1 MGAIKPG
8 GMGSKANPNV
18 VPPEFTNSMAE
29 AMENAFNDLL
39 MNDGMKTFTV
49 TNNSQESR
57 DRRRLF
63 VAIALGMMRHLSQNS
78 DALRILDALN
88 NPTGEKIV
96 MNTDPSPL

>member
-1 MGAIKPG
+1 MSAIKPG
-8 GMGSKANPNV
+8 AMGSKANPNV

-39 MNDGMKTFTV
+39 TNDGMKAFTV

-63 VAIALGMMRHLSQNS
+63 VAIALGMVRYLSNNS
-78 DALRILDALN
+78 DGFKILDSLN

-96 MNTDPSPL
+96 ISTDPSPL

>member
-1 MGAIKPG
+1 MSAIKPG
-8 GMGSKANPNV
+8 GMGSKADPNV

-39 MNDGMKTFTV
+39 ASDGMKTFTV
-49 TNNSQESR
+49 TNNTQESR

-63 VAIALGMMRHLSQNS
+63 VAIALGMMRYLSNNS
-78 DALRILDALN
+78 DALKILDSLN

-96 MNTDPSPL
+96 IGTDPSPL